1 MLLTLDEA
9 IKILTLECMTF
20 DFEGSTQGLENALQL
35 GIEALKVLKHGRLIG
50 SHYDP
55 VLIPGETKQHN
66 DYWDE
71 DHEIADP
78 AWDYWKHLNN
88 RAER

>member
-9 IKILTLECMTF
+9 IKILTLNLAC
-20 DFEGSTQGLENALQL
+20 DFGESTSDLESALQL

-66 DYWDE
+66 DYWNE
-71 DHEIADP
+71 GTTKLQI
-78 AWDYWKHLNN
+78 
-88 RAER
+88 R

>member
-9 IKILTLECMTF
+9 IKILTLNLAC
-20 DFEGSTQGLENALQL
+20 DFGESTSDLENALQL

-55 VLIPGETKQHN
+55 VLIPGERKHQHN
-66 DYWDE
+66 DYRDE
-71 DHEIADP
+71 DHEIADSLRG
-78 AWDYWKHLNN
+78 YWKHLNN